1 MVRLFGC
8 NLGGFE
14 FGFGVSSFLLQP
26 FFFFFC
32 VHLTKERNVKVQT
45 CSGMPSPSSLQGE
58 ALTIERG
65 KGGGGGVAELGG
77 KKSGVAVLGEMGNVH
92 AKRYAE
98 SLSTTK

>member
-1 MVRLFGC
+1 MQSWGIRVWFW
-8 NLGGFE
+8 
-14 FGFGVSSFLLQP
+14 GVELLAATL
-26 FFFFFC
+26 FFFFC

-65 KGGGGGVAELGG
+65 EGGEGGGEELGG

-98 SLSTTK
+98 SLSTTQ